1 MFVPLGAPVKALPGF
16 HQPPPHLMMPDLNI
30 PSTLQIKKL
39 QKSNNETTNMTIP
52 LDLRKSPGI
61 RSSESPSNIDEDS
74 ILPERNMPRTLRISS
89 SENCQTP
96 DPNSLKQREIEAQ
109 LQFLKAKQVRMICV
123 FTLNYLVT

>member
-1 MFVPLGAPVKALPGF
+1 
-16 HQPPPHLMMPDLNI
+16 MMPDLNI
-30 PSTLQIKKL
+30 PSTLQVKKL

-74 ILPERNMPRTLRISS
+74 ILPERNMPRTLRLSS

-123 FTLNYLVT
+123 FITLNY